1 MKNKDFFLIIL
12 IIIPIESSDKCI
24 FNDNDKAFRDNNFWM
39 ITNFNSL
46 ESLYFN
52 CSKPVNM
59 SRWGFKPN
67 IPLILD
73 NSLNIKILKI
83 QSENEAF
90 AFILENFK
98 GFDIKSNP
106 FKNVAFSR
114 NIYKIWSISFSNVDF
129 YNKNLLVSK
138 TCDEHLLKNFPN
150 ENQFNG
156 FMLSFDHS
164 NKYSLNT
171 CPIIFSN
178 INLILCIQKI

>member
-59 SRWGFKPN
+59 SMWGFKPN

-98 GFDIKSNP
+98 GFDIKSNHFREIFTKFGQFHSQMLIFIIKICLSP
-106 FKNVAFSR
+106 KHVM
-114 NIYKIWSISFSNVDF
+114 NIF
-129 YNKNLLVSK
+129 
-138 TCDEHLLKNFPN
+138 
-150 ENQFNG
+150 
-156 FMLSFDHS
+156 
-164 NKYSLNT
+164 
-171 CPIIFSN
+171 
-178 INLILCIQKI
+178 